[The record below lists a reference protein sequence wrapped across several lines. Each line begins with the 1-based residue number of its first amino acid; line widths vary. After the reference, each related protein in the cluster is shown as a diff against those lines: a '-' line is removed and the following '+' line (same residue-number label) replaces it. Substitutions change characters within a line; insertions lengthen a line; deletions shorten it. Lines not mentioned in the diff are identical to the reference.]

1 MLYLSVQTVMAAG
14 TVATYVIDPEKNAFQ
29 HNNFGVMY
37 VEEKNYYAAIQ
48 EFKMAISLNPKTQA
62 TATYFNNLGKVYM
75 IIGYPDLA
83 RDCFENALVQYPLNF
98 EYYKNLVNCYEKSG
112 IVASKLQEYKLKKK
126 KSTLDNITL
135 ALLYEKSGDI
145 KKAIFILDEFATSEP
160 ALLITPPVKR
170 YIQELVNILE
180 SSL

>member
-1 MLYLSVQTVMAAG
+1 MKKLAGIVLMLYLSVQTVMAAG

-48 EFKMAISLNPKTQA
+48 EFKI
-62 TATYFNNLGKVYM
+62 ATYFNNLGKVYM

-112 IVASKLQEYKLKKK
+112 IVASKLQEYKVKKK
-126 KSTLDNITL
+126 KSMLDNITL